1 MRVSDDAVDGSRRED
16 AAVSRRFPVVAQSQ
30 QKFRARPG
38 DAIVISGH
46 HVGEAERSGEIL
58 DVLGSPGSE
67 HYHVRWEDGRE
78 SVFYPS
84 NDARVRPAKKRQRK
98 QA

>member
-1 MRVSDDAVDGSRRED
+1 M
-16 AAVSRRFPVVAQSQ
+16 VAQT
-30 QKFRARPG
+30 QKKFSARPG

-46 HVGEAERSGEIL
+46 HVGESERSGEIL

-84 NDARVRPAKKRQRK
+84 SDARVRPATKRQRK